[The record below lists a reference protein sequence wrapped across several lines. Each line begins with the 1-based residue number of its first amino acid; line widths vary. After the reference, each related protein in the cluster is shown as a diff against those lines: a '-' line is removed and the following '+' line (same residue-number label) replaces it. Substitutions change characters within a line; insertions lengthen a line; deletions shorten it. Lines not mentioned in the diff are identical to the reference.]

1 MLIKFRIFP
10 TILLSLLIWSMSFLM
25 VWILQSILRPSLSVV
40 TEPVS
45 ALWLW
50 TAVASIRKLLA
61 SFRSLLFRTQ
71 SIMDISYSCDVGAA
85 TFATVCGPRSCAIR
99 AQLCFHSMSLFS
111 WKDWRLLQQTLG
123 RFKDVYQ
130 IQLATEQSDKNL
142 AFYRELGFRRQE
154 DFDCTGMIYAPN
166 KN

>member
-1 MLIKFRIFP
+1 MLIKFRLFP
-10 TILLSLLIWSMSFLM
+10 TIPLQHLIWSIFFLM
-25 VWILQSILRPSLSVV
+25 VWTLLYILRPSLSAI
-40 TEPVS
+40 TEPAS

-61 SFRSLLFRTQ
+61 SFRSLLIRTQ

-99 AQLCFHSMSLFS
+99 AQLCFHPMSLFS
-111 WKDWRLLQQTLG
+111 CKDWILLQQKLES
-123 RFKDVYQ
+123 FKDVYQ

-142 AFYRELGFRRQE
+142 AFYQELGFRRQE
-154 DFDCTGMIYAPN
+154 DFDCLCTW
-166 KN
+166 